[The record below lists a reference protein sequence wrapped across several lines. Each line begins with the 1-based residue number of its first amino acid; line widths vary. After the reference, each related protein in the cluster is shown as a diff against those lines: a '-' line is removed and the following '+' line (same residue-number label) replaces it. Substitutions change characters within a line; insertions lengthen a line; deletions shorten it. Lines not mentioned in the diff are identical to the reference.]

1 MFQGVPDCNVQRTVS
16 PGVAFELEAFV
27 WKFISKLADREGQI
41 IVPHVLETPLHRLH
55 CTDVTAQTSLHRL
68 HWTDFTAHTSLHR
81 RHCTDV
87 TAQTSLHRRHCTD
100 VTARTSLHRRHC
112 TDFTTQT
119 SPHRRHCTDV
129 TAQTSLHRFHCTD
142 VNAQTSLHRRH
153 FHYWTTLPV
162 VQAIALN
169 YTLSNAQYF
178 AKDVVKPAIPSLEI
192 ISW

>member
-87 TAQTSLHRRHCTD
+87 TAQISLHRRQ
-100 VTARTSLHRRHC
+100 C
-112 TDFTTQT
+112 TDFT
-119 SPHRRHCTDV
+119 
-129 TAQTSLHRFHCTD
+129 AQTSRHRLHWTD
-142 VNAQTSLHRRH
+142 FTAQTSLHRRH